1 MKVFLSWSGDISLSV
16 AKTLRRWLPEIFPDI
31 DPFISTELS
40 AGTPWHLG
48 VTRSLEESTI
58 GILCLTTDNVRSP
71 WLLFEAGALSTVIPF
86 CFRIRPSELVGPLAN
101 LQAAQ
106 ADKTGTRDLIQ
117 TINARRGA
125 AKLFAQHLEVIFDAW
140 WPKFAAE
147 LKESVYENA
156 DFRALFGPRRPLDE
170 PGEPAPYAAVF
181 TKAKLP
187 PLYDNENKPTEYA
200 YLVFEDPPK
209 RDGHLIRAF
218 PKGIGNIVPYEELAP
233 VLQLDREFRKF
244 GRKIELDLHKAD
256 YSELPEYGCL
266 AMGLGFNNLTVR
278 LGEISNLYRVR
289 HNEET
294 EALLPEAYERDYR
307 IQKDKGEIIGQ
318 RSVFHDTIEL
328 CPNEDWQP
336 ITNYVSGLEIRDQE
350 WALLARVL
358 SEKKEGVDRVPYFVA
373 AGHTAMGTA
382 AAGYLLAN
390 QWRELHQLC
399 ERKLDEHMVMIVTH
413 PKTEPKKP
421 KVGWGP
427 IFKQPWK

>member
-1 MKVFLSWSGDISLSV
+1 LKVFLSWSGDISLSV

-101 LQAAQ
+101 LQAIQ
-106 ADKTGTRDLIQ
+106 ADKTGTRDLVQ

-125 AKLFAQHLEVIFDAW
+125 AKLFDQQLELIFDGW
-140 WPKFAAE
+140 WPKFALE

-187 PLYDNENKPTEYA
+187 PLYDDHNNPTEYG
-200 YLVFEDPPK
+200 YLVFEYPPK
-209 RDGHLIRAF
+209 GDDGHPIPAF
-218 PKGIGNIVPYEELAP
+218 PKGIGNLVPYEELAP

-244 GRKIELDLHKAD
+244 GRKIELDLHRAD
-256 YSELPEYGCL
+256 YSELPKDGCL

-278 LGEISNLYRVR
+278 LGEEISKLYRVR
-289 HNEET
+289 HDEKT
-294 EALLPEAYERDYR
+294 EALFGEEYERDYR
-307 IQKDKGEIIGQ
+307 IREKIQE
-318 RSVFHDTIEL
+318 RNVLHDTIEL
-328 CPNEDWQP
+328 CPNEAWHP
-336 ITNYVSGLEIRDQE
+336 VTNYVSDLEREQE

-358 SEKKEGVDRVPYFVA
+358 SEKKEGADRVPYFVA
-373 AGHTAMGTA
+373 AGHTAVGTA
-382 AAGYLLAN
+382 AAGYFLAN
-390 QWRELHQLC
+390 HWRKLYQLC

-413 PKTEPKKP
+413 PKTDPKKP